1 MAAHKKAVIDDMDA
15 FLAWL
20 STMPLIQAVGE
31 RRIQHDSAAQG
42 AKPPPKTGVD
52 RELAEALKSMA

>member
-31 RRIQHDSAAQG
+31 RRIQHDGAAQG
-42 AKPPPKTGVD
+42 AKLPPKAGVD